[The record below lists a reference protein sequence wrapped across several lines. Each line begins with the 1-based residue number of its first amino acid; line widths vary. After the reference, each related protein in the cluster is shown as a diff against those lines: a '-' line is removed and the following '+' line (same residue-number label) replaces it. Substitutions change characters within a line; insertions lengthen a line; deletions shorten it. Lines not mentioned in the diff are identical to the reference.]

1 MSGNLLEV
9 RNLKSYFYTY
19 DGVVKAVDGISFYI
33 KEKESFGLVGETGCG
48 KSVTAL
54 SVMRLLDPPGR
65 IVDGE
70 ILFEG
75 LDILRIPEEKMR
87 ELRGSRI
94 SIIFQDSMAS
104 LNPLMKIGDQIAE
117 VLRKS
122 RSKVER
128 EDIEELLKLV
138 RMPSP
143 RRVVNSYPFELSG
156 GMRQRAMIA
165 MMLASKP
172 RLLIAD
178 EPTTA
183 LDVTTQVQILN
194 LLKDMKE
201 NMGLSVWLIT
211 HDLGVVAEFC
221 DRVCVMYAGKII
233 ECGSVRE
240 IFKEPLHPYTIGL
253 LSSIPVVNRRVDRLS
268 SIPGNVPNLINP
280 PLGCRF
286 HPRCSYA
293 FSLCSERVPE
303 ETRVSETHTVF
314 CHLYS

>member
-117 VLRKS
+117 VLRKG